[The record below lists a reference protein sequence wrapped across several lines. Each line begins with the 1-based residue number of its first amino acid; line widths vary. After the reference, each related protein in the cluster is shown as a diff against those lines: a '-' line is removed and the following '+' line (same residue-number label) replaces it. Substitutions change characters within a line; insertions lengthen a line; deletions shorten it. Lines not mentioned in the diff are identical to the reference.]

1 MPQKIKIL
9 TGVLVIM
16 LALISLL
23 VAILNIWDILSDET
37 TKELLLNTL
46 YTLGATFLV
55 VLVII
60 FTVKFTKE

>member
-1 MPQKIKIL
+1 
-9 TGVLVIM
+9 M